1 VPEPAQ
7 ERHHNAAFGC
17 TLLLFFRVVLAGFD
31 LFDLSWGTPMRLI
44 QRYPTQALAA
54 KLLAPTKP
62 LSALRGDLENAGH
75 CVVVKGKEHL

>member
-1 VPEPAQ
+1 M
-7 ERHHNAAFGC
+7 
-17 TLLLFFRVVLAGFD
+17 
-31 LFDLSWGTPMRLI
+31 GTPMRLI
-44 QRYPTQALAA
+44 QRYPSQALAA